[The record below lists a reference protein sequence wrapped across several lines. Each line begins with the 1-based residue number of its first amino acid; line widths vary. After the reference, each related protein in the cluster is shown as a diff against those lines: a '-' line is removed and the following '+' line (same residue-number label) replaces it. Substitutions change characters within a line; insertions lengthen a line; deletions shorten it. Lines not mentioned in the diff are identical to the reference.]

1 MPKNRNKSNGFNDIL
16 ILDDE
21 MPNLKLLSELL
32 GREGYQVRLANDPQM
47 AIDSA
52 RAQPP
57 KLILLDVRMPQIDGF
72 EVCERLKQDERMRD
86 IPIIFISALQDVQ
99 DRVRGFEVGGVDF
112 ISKPFQDS
120 EILARVRTHLELRSM
135 QLHLEELVEKRTAE
149 VVKLKNQIEQENIY
163 LLQEIEI
170 KHKHEEIIGNSEPVR
185 NMLSSV
191 EQVAHTESTVL
202 ILGETGT
209 GKELLARAIHDLSPR
224 KDRQMVTLN
233 CAALPA
239 TLLESELFGREKG
252 AYTGAMTRQIGRFEI
267 ADGSTLFLDEIGEMS
282 LEVQAKLLRVLQ
294 EGQFERLGNPETIS
308 VNVRIIAS
316 TNRDLAR
323 SVAEG
328 RFREDLYY
336 RLNVFSITAPPL
348 RDRIED
354 IPLLGWAFIK
364 EFEKPMGKVIEKIPQ
379 KSMDALQQYPWPGNI
394 RELKNVI
401 ENAMIISNDRILKLK
416 PLADLSPNLQ
426 KDLKLEVVERNHI
439 IDVLNKTSWRVSGQ
453 KGAAELLGLKPTT
466 LESRMKK
473 LGITRPKQ

>member
-1 MPKNRNKSNGFNDIL
+1 MELNMPKNRNKSNGFNDIL

-57 KLILLDVRMPQIDGF
+57 KLILLDVRLPQIDGF
-72 EVCERLKQDERMRD
+72 EVCERLKQDEQTRD

-323 SVAEG
+323 AVAEG
-328 RFREDLYY
+328 SFREDLYY
-336 RLNVFSITAPPL
+336 RLNVFSITVPPL
-348 RDRIED
+348 RERIED
-354 IPLLGWAFIK
+354 IPLLVWAFIK
-364 EFEKPMGKVIEKIPQ
+364 EFEKPMGKAIEKF
-379 KSMDALQQYPWPGNI
+379 
-394 RELKNVI
+394 
-401 ENAMIISNDRILKLK
+401 
-416 PLADLSPNLQ
+416 
-426 KDLKLEVVERNHI
+426 
-439 IDVLNKTSWRVSGQ
+439 NKKV
-453 KGAAELLGLKPTT
+453 
-466 LESRMKK
+466 
-473 LGITRPKQ
+473 